1 MRRRPSIFQPGSLP
15 QTDPL
20 PDRGL
25 ARARAAAR
33 APKITAAH
41 RHAIETF
48 DRFPLDAE
56 EIEVIGKFGETPND
70 LSAL

>member
-1 MRRRPSIFQPGSLP
+1 MVEQVAGRRAGGRPSN
-15 QTDPL
+15 
-20 PDRGL
+20 RGEKINMEVEGM
-25 ARARAAAR
+25 
-33 APKITAAH
+33 KITAAH
-41 RHAIETF
+41 RHAILTF